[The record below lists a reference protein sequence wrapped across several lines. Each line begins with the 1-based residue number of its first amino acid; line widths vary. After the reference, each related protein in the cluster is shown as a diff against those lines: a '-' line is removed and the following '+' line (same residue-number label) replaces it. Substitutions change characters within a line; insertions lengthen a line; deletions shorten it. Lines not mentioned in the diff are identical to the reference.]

1 MSGRIGIAAVMLQGL
16 GWVVALMMYSIYSQ
30 RLMTSKLPS
39 APTRPGMY
47 VSVGP
52 AGTWSLSSYSSLLIT
67 NTYQA
72 IRPPAS
78 SPSQS
83 KLRASSPATNL
94 QRPTSQMASSSKS
107 SASSPVSLSS
117 CSPFGSS
124 SSALWL

>member
-52 AGTWSLSSYSSLLIT
+52 AGTWSLSSYSSYGYY
-67 NTYQA
+67 N
-72 IRPPAS
+72 
-78 SPSQS
+78 
-83 KLRASSPATNL
+83 
-94 QRPTSQMASSSKS
+94 
-107 SASSPVSLSS
+107 
-117 CSPFGSS
+117 
-124 SSALWL
+124 